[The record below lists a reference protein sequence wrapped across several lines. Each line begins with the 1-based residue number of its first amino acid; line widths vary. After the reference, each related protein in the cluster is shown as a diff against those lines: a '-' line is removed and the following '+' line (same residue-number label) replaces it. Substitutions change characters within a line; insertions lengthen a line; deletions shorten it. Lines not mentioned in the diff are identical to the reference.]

1 MARHYYPLLVMESNA
16 FGRLELDYE
25 TIRREVL
32 SLFAQELDEAAF
44 WNLTAE
50 YRKANLIFLYKSH
63 GQIWGQWDIKK
74 DCLPKYQS
82 RRDKNS
88 PIPPEPAFA
97 KWIEVVRD
105 ESKDVSEVL
114 EEIPQI
120 TKKCKKVLEFP
131 ALVEEEKSCVVERV
145 VGVLE
150 KAPHAPNNKEAARAI
165 AGQIEEAWAAP
176 DVVQIAED
184 LVRDIHPNH
193 PEFSDRNRAVMAA
206 AKELAGC
213 LNPVEQ
219 ADIMRTTHHE
229 HCAEWNAK
237 RRRDPGAWVPFLDAW
252 FSSGMY
258 AQKMPARASPVRDV
272 PPPDTRPLS
281 EVFLR

>member
-1 MARHYYPLLVMESNA
+1 MKSPAFQFYAADYLADEQVQLMTIEEEGCYIRLLAYCWREGSIPADQDAISKLCKGSKSFPVVVEQCFTVDPKNTTRLINKRLRIEARK
-16 FGRLELDYE
+16 
-25 TIRREVL
+25 
-32 SLFAQELDEAAF
+32 QE
-44 WNLTAE
+44 
-50 YRKANLIFLYKSH
+50 
-63 GQIWGQWDIKK
+63 
-74 DCLPKYQS
+74 KY
-82 RRDKNS
+82 RRDKQRAGVESGKSRRKKGIRAEQVFDSVQTKDEQKRTLQLSSSSSSS
-88 PIPPEPAFA
+88 PSG
-97 KWIEVVRD
+97 VC
-105 ESKDVSEVL
+105 
-114 EEIPQI
+114 EI
-120 TKKCKKVLEFP
+120 
-131 ALVEEEKSCVVERV
+131 R
-145 VGVLE
+145 
-150 KAPHAPNNKEAARAI
+150 KAPHAPNHKEAAKAI

-258 AQKMPARASPVRDV
+258 AQKMPARASPVPVV
-272 PPPDTRPLS
+272 PDNRPLN
-281 EVFLR
+281 EQFAR